1 MAQIEA
7 NQVKWGIMGT
17 GWIAERFVEDLQHVS
32 SGKAVAVGSRTLEN
46 ARKFADKFQISRA
59 YSTYEE
65 LLQDSDVDAVYVA
78 TPHPAHRD
86 NVLAALSAGKAV
98 LCEKP
103 FTVNSKELEE
113 LIALAKAKNLFLME
127 AMWTRYLPPIIQ
139 VREWIAEG
147 RIGEVKLV
155 KADFGF
161 DTDWNPEGRLLNPQ
175 LGGGALL
182 DVGIYPVSFA
192 SMIFG
197 PRPQG
202 VYSTVHLGE
211 TGVDEHF
218 SILLDYGQG
227 KSAALNG
234 AVRLGMTNEA
244 YIYGTKGMIHIPSF
258 HDARSATLRVEGEE
272 AITVTDDRP
281 FSGYAY
287 EAEEVARC
295 LANGKT
301 ESEIIPLEESLG
313 ILRLLDQVRGQ
324 WGLKYPFE

>member
-1 MAQIEA
+1 MKIGE
-7 NQVKWGIMGT
+7 NIVRWGIMGT
-17 GWIAERFVEDLQHVS
+17 GWIAERFAEDLKHVS
-32 SGKAVAVGSRTLEN
+32 SGEGLAVGSRSLDS
-46 ARKFADKFQISRA
+46 AKKFADKYQIPRA
-59 YSTYEE
+59 YGTYEE
-65 LLQDSDVDAVYVA
+65 LLLDPEVDVIYVA
-78 TPHPAHRD
+78 TPHPMHRD
-86 NVLAALSAGKAV
+86 NVLAALRAGKAV

-103 FTVNSKELEE
+103 FAVNSKELEE
-113 LIALAKAKNLFLME
+113 IIALAKEKNLFLME
-127 AMWTRYLPPIIQ
+127 AMWTRYLPPIVQ

-161 DTDWNPEGRLLNPQ
+161 RIDWNPESRLLNPQ

-197 PRPQG
+197 PKPQG
-202 VYSTVHLGE
+202 IYSTAHIGE

-227 KSAALNG
+227 KTASLNG

-244 YIYGTKGMIHIPSF
+244 YIYGTQGSIHIPSF

-301 ESEIIPLEESLG
+301 ESEIISLEESLG
-313 ILRLLDQVRGQ
+313 ILQLLDQVRGQ